1 MISATDIDPSPGVP
15 HANAAAY
22 RRSSRQVK
30 TPRRP
35 TSIPV
40 NADKSALRPD
50 AVIHDPEFGS
60 ISGAIDYRGVPP
72 DVPTPRGCGISGKD
86 KD

>member
-15 HANAAAY
+15 HANGAAY

-35 TSIPV
+35 TSIRV
-40 NADKSALRPD
+40 IADENALRPD
-50 AVIHDPEFGS
+50 AVIHGPEFGS
-60 ISGAIDYRGVPP
+60 ISEAIDHL
-72 DVPTPRGCGISGKD
+72 TPRRCGIPGND
-86 KD
+86 TG